1 MHERYK
7 FLNQNYLFKH
17 AFLVFILIPLALCKI
32 PPRERCSQ
40 AIAEFKNNKFQKAVS
55 GYLTAFDAS
64 LNIFREFPEGIFLL
78 YTQSKTKKLQR
89 ITLDEKSK
97 TLKTIILQFIKL

>member
-64 LNIFREFPEGIFLL
+64 LNIFREFPEGIFPFIHAK
-78 YTQSKTKKLQR
+78 QNQKITKNNFGWK
-89 ITLDEKSK
+89 
-97 TLKTIILQFIKL
+97 IKNFKNHYIAVY